1 MPLKDMATSTA
12 TFVFVRQL
20 GGTIG
25 VSIGQAIWSSVRI
38 QYFIYLQDTL
48 VVDMLVPQTL
58 RRKAEGI
65 KGVTIDT
72 SPGALA
78 QSVRSL
84 RTLYPDATQRQEV
97 IHAYTLGITT
107 IWLSLLPMVGFCFF
121 LVLFLRKYTLKRTI
135 VRGAKGAEN
144 AGDEKSPEDIGNV
157 EAGVKKDNHDD
168 DVEKRGASEMVD
180 NSNCNDM
187 GTTDEGKGA
196 PADTSATNTMIDSHN
211 PVQRV

>member
-1 MPLKDMATSTA
+1 MATSTA
-12 TFVFVRQL
+12 TFIFVRQL

-38 QYFIYLQDTL
+38 YVYLIVSTL
-48 VVDMLVPQTL
+48 ANSNVPQTL
-58 RRKAEGI
+58 RRKAAAI

-97 IHAYTLGITT
+97 IHAYTLGVTT
-107 IWLSLLPMVGFCFF
+107 IWLSLLPMVGFSFL

-135 VRGAKGAEN
+135 VRGGKGSEN
-144 AGDEKSPEDIGNV
+144 AGDEKSPEELGNA
-157 EAGVKKDNHDD
+157 EAGEKSKDNTNNDI
-168 DVEKRGASEMVD
+168 EKRGAGEMAD
-180 NSNCNDM
+180 NSDGNDM
-187 GTTDEGKGA
+187 GTTDEDKGA
-196 PADTSATNTMIDSHN
+196 RVDTSATNTMIDSHN